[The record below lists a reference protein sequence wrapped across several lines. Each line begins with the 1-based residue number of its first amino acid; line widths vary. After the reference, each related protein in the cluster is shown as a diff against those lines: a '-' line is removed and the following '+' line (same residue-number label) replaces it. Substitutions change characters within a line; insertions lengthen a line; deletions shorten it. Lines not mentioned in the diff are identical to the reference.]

1 MTAHA
6 ERKPM
11 FLLFEDVHWIDPSSL
26 EWLSLAVKRASAHKI
41 LLVVTARPEFTMP
54 WPNEAHVATL
64 ALTRLGRREGT
75 ALAQSVAGNKALP
88 DELVNQIVS
97 RTDGVPLFLEELTRT
112 VLESGLLREERDG
125 FVLTGPLQPL
135 AIPTTLHA
143 SLLARLDR
151 LAPVRTLAQ
160 VGAALGRQFSHDLI
174 AAVASLPN
182 AQLLDSLNQL
192 VASELVFRRGSPPNA
207 EYTFK
212 HALVQDAAYS
222 TLLRSQR
229 RQLHGRIAA
238 TIERQF
244 PDIVA
249 GQPEVLARHYTEAGL
264 SEAAIGWWRR
274 AGELALRR
282 SAFAEA
288 IAHFDKAIGLTE
300 GVADGPDSRLTQL
313 RLQIAK
319 GNALIAAQ
327 GHHAHATTA
336 AFARARELAA
346 QLDDPPERFSAYYG
360 VWVGSFTRAELAQA
374 QETAEAFLKDATR
387 RPGSPEA
394 GIAHRSYGMT
404 RWFQG
409 DFVGARQHG
418 EQVLTI
424 YDRDRDRELA
434 FKFGQD
440 YGITAMSFLALVLW
454 PLGELDRAR
463 RLADEAVAQALQMG
477 HVPTLYLVRNVI
489 TASLEMI
496 RGDSGRA
503 TPHLEAS
510 FNLAREHGMQLP
522 LLTAAYGLAWA
533 RWRAGVEK
541 AEAQAAQMRDGRAQ
555 IRKSHYIL
563 LDPLYAKLLADVEA
577 GAGRAESA
585 LDVVNEAISEAEQTG
600 QSWFDAE
607 LYRARGELLLQCR
620 RPETTAAEAAFKR
633 AVDVAR
639 RQQTRAFELRASLSL
654 AKLYRSSQSRGRRPC
669 RARTFAQRLLAHD
682 RTSRDRRGAT
692 FFGLVKEER
701 A

>member
-1 MTAHA
+1 
-6 ERKPM
+6 
-11 FLLFEDVHWIDPSSL
+11 
-26 EWLSLAVKRASAHKI
+26 
-41 LLVVTARPEFTMP
+41 MP

-75 ALAQSVAGNKALP
+75 ALAQNVAGNKALP

-249 GQPEVLARHYTEAGL
+249 GQPEVLARHCTEAGL

-288 IAHFDKAIGLTE
+288 IAHFDKAVGLTE
-300 GVADGPDSRLTQL
+300 GGADGPDSRLTQL

-360 VWVGSFTRAELAQA
+360 VWVGSVTRAEIAQA

-409 DFVGARQHG
+409 DFVGAREHV

-454 PLGELDRAR
+454 PLGEFDRAR
-463 RLADEAVAQALQMG
+463 RIAEEAVSQALQMG

-541 AEAQAAQMRDGRAQ
+541 AEAQAAQMRNGRAQ
-555 IRKSHYIL
+555 IRKSHYIF

-577 GAGRAESA
+577 GAGHAESA

-620 RPETTAAEAAFKR
+620 GPETIAAEAAFKR

-654 AKLYRSSQSRGRRPC
+654 AKLYRSTN
-669 RARTFAQRLLAHD
+669 RAADAHAMLEPLLKGFSPTTELPEIEEAQRF
-682 RTSRDRRGAT
+682 R
-692 FFGLVKEER
+692 LVKEER

>member
-1 MTAHA
+1 MTALA

-11 FLLFEDVHWIDPSSL
+11 YLLFEDVHWIDPSSL
-26 EWLSLAVKRASAHKI
+26 EWLSLAVKRASADKI

-54 WPNEAHVATL
+54 WANEAHVETL

-75 ALAQSVAGNKALP
+75 VLAQNVAGNKALP

-182 AQLLDSLNQL
+182 TQLLDSLNQL
-192 VASELVFRRGSPPNA
+192 VASELVFRRSSPPNA

-249 GQPEVLARHYTEAGL
+249 GQPEVLARHCTEAGL

-346 QLDDPPERFSAYYG
+346 QLDDPPERLSAYYG
-360 VWVGSFTRAELAQA
+360 VWVGSFTRAEIAQA

-394 GIAHRSYGMT
+394 GIAHRSYSMT

-454 PLGELDRAR
+454 PLGEIDRAR
-463 RLADEAVAQALQMG
+463 RLADEAVEEALRMDTYR
-477 HVPTLYLVRNVI
+477 PYI
-489 TASLEMI
+489 WF
-496 RGDSGRA
+496 A
-503 TPHLEAS
+503 TS
-510 FNLAREHGMQLP
+510 
-522 LLTAAYGLAWA
+522 
-533 RWRAGVEK
+533 
-541 AEAQAAQMRDGRAQ
+541 
-555 IRKSHYIL
+555 
-563 LDPLYAKLLADVEA
+563 
-577 GAGRAESA
+577 
-585 LDVVNEAISEAEQTG
+585 
-600 QSWFDAE
+600 
-607 LYRARGELLLQCR
+607 
-620 RPETTAAEAAFKR
+620 
-633 AVDVAR
+633 
-639 RQQTRAFELRASLSL
+639 
-654 AKLYRSSQSRGRRPC
+654 
-669 RARTFAQRLLAHD
+669 
-682 RTSRDRRGAT
+682 
-692 FFGLVKEER
+692 
-701 A
+701 